1 MIDGDASTHVP
12 VYPSRLSKR
21 FSRLMRRKGLT
32 SIGSKDAQTDTTAP
46 LIDALDGDRLP
57 EVSAALKAEASR
69 EVDART
75 VGRPSPY
82 GICLSGGGIR
92 SAAFS
97 LGVLQEMNKHGML
110 HGPKRADYLSSVSG
124 GSYMAGA
131 VAIVQRGRFPKT
143 RAPTPKESKPPPDPI
158 VPSTS
163 MPAFAPG
170 SPEETYLR
178 DNTRYLTH
186 GWGGPVAAIWRLFM
200 GILWNLLILVLMVG
214 LIFVALGWVY
224 GLRLPSLQAHCA
236 STALDCVRPHHFSFP
251 AWVFVVAIA
260 MGAAALLTGMLLVLR
275 QWTLEGTRRVLL
287 GASLALAAG
296 AVLWLLAVVVVP
308 ILLEW
313 IRSGFSTPQTP
324 SSTVKSSGTGTV
336 AAASGISMGAAVL
349 TALFGT
355 RVSRTVQ
362 AGWDEVPAGAK
373 AALAT
378 RAKNLLLRLRVPLV
392 NLLAALIGPLTV
404 VLTAV
409 FALDL
414 GSLYPLTTGGR
425 AVFLAVA
432 LWAIALVVG
441 VVIWSFGDVTAWSM
455 HPFYRESLSASFV
468 LKRFKANPDTWSPT
482 TTVDNGETIAATR
495 RPYDHEY
502 PISGLTGK
510 AFDFPELVICAA
522 ANISSY
528 GATPTG
534 SRVSSFV
541 FSVPDIGGPLVGS
554 WPAATYEDV
563 LSKMVHLRRS
573 VTLPAAI
580 AMSGAAL
587 SPEMGRMTR
596 APLRFLLT
604 MFNIRLGV
612 WIPNPNRLAEF
623 ELRNGSGWRRLW
635 MRPRVKY
642 LLSEMIGRNR
652 LESKFLYVTDGGHYE
667 NLGLVELIRRRCR
680 YIWCVDASGE
690 SQDGFSTIAGAV
702 ALAFNELGI
711 RIDIDPEA
719 DMAPDP
725 TVTQERVKIGKKP
738 VVRSTF
744 CTGIIHYSDA
754 ADDIGRL
761 VIIKTGV
768 PADAPE
774 DVMSFYEQNA
784 KFPCDSTVDQLYT
797 ADRFDAYRSLGAF
810 SFGQAYAHMG
820 PGFEAYRNFVRWPWA
835 GGQRKKIGEV
845 VISQT

>member
-1 MIDGDASTHVP
+1 VIDGDASTHVP

-260 MGAAALLTGMLLVLR
+260 MGAAALLTGMLLVFR

-296 AVLWLLAVVVVP
+296 P
-308 ILLEW
+308 CF
-313 IRSGFSTPQTP
+313 GFSRSWSFRFSWNGSAQ
-324 SSTVKSSGTGTV
+324 
-336 AAASGISMGAAVL
+336 
-349 TALFGT
+349 
-355 RVSRTVQ
+355 VS
-362 AGWDEVPAGAK
+362 VPANSEQHRQELRDRDRGCREWDQYGRRRADSLVRHQS
-373 AALAT
+373 LAD
-378 RAKNLLLRLRVPLV
+378 
-392 NLLAALIGPLTV
+392 GP
-404 VLTAV
+404 
-409 FALDL
+409 
-414 GSLYPLTTGGR
+414 GR
-425 AVFLAVA
+425 
-432 LWAIALVVG
+432 
-441 VVIWSFGDVTAWSM
+441 
-455 HPFYRESLSASFV
+455 
-468 LKRFKANPDTWSPT
+468 
-482 TTVDNGETIAATR
+482 
-495 RPYDHEY
+495 
-502 PISGLTGK
+502 
-510 AFDFPELVICAA
+510 
-522 ANISSY
+522 
-528 GATPTG
+528 
-534 SRVSSFV
+534 
-541 FSVPDIGGPLVGS
+541 
-554 WPAATYEDV
+554 
-563 LSKMVHLRRS
+563 
-573 VTLPAAI
+573 
-580 AMSGAAL
+580 
-587 SPEMGRMTR
+587 MGR
-596 APLRFLLT
+596 
-604 MFNIRLGV
+604 
-612 WIPNPNRLAEF
+612 
-623 ELRNGSGWRRLW
+623 GSGWRQGGSRDPSKELAAASTCSPCEPSRCTHRATHGRVDRGVCPRSGIALSAHNRRASGVSRRRPLGY
-635 MRPRVKY
+635 RPR
-642 LLSEMIGRNR
+642 R
-652 LESKFLYVTDGGHYE
+652 GG
-667 NLGLVELIRRRCR
+667 GDLVL
-680 YIWCVDASGE
+680 W
-690 SQDGFSTIAGAV
+690 
-702 ALAFNELGI
+702 
-711 RIDIDPEA
+711 
-719 DMAPDP
+719 
-725 TVTQERVKIGKKP
+725 
-738 VVRSTF
+738 
-744 CTGIIHYSDA
+744 
-754 ADDIGRL
+754 
-761 VIIKTGV
+761 
-768 PADAPE
+768 
-774 DVMSFYEQNA
+774 
-784 KFPCDSTVDQLYT
+784 
-797 ADRFDAYRSLGAF
+797 
-810 SFGQAYAHMG
+810 
-820 PGFEAYRNFVRWPWA
+820 
-835 GGQRKKIGEV
+835 
-845 VISQT
+845 